1 VTVPSSSSSA
11 ADADPETDDVCGG
24 TTHRWHASV
33 VRSWSPMTSRVST
46 LAAGHPRL
54 VLKLVVLAVL
64 LTLFLAIG
72 TGEVTAGLA
81 SGDGFGP

>member
-1 VTVPSSSSSA
+1 
-11 ADADPETDDVCGG
+11 
-24 TTHRWHASV
+24 
-33 VRSWSPMTSRVST
+33 MTSRVST

-64 LTLFLAIG
+64 LTLFLAVG

-81 SGDGFGP
+81 SGGGFGP